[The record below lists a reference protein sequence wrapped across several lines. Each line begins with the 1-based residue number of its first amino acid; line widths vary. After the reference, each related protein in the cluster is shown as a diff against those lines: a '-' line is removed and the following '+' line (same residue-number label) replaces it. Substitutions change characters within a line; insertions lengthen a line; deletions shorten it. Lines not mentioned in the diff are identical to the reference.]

1 MTRAFFCTL
10 ALSALLAC
18 ASAAAER
25 GRLRA
30 GAWGGQHI
38 RLDVAADGTAVVEL
52 DCAHGVI
59 GTRAAPVVLD
69 GGGAFRAEGRY
80 VREGPGPVRE
90 GADQEGVPA
99 VYAGRVDGGKLTLT
113 ITLAGSDEEVG
124 AFELTHGRTPRI
136 TKCL

>member
-10 ALSALLAC
+10 ALSAML

-25 GRLRA
+25 GRLQA
-30 GAWGGQHI
+30 GTWGGPHI
-38 RLDVAADGTAVVEL
+38 RLDVAEDGTAVFEL
-52 DCAHGVI
+52 DCAHGTITV
-59 GTRAAPVVLD
+59 PVVPD
-69 GGGAFRAEGRY
+69 SQGGFRAEGRY
-80 VREGPGPVRE
+80 VREGPGPLRE
-90 GADQEGVPA
+90 GADQEGIPA

-124 AFELTHGRTPRI
+124 TFELTHGRTPRL

>member
-18 ASAAAER
+18 ASSAAER
-25 GRLRA
+25 GRLQA
-30 GAWGGQHI
+30 GTWGGQHI
-38 RLDVAADGTAVVEL
+38 RLDVAEDGTATVEL
-52 DCAHGVI
+52 DCSHGAI
-59 GTRAAPVVLD
+59 GTSAAPVIPD
-69 GGGAFRAEGRY
+69 SQGRFQAEGRY

-99 VYAGRVDGGKLTLT
+99 RYTGRIDGGKLTLT

-124 AFELTHGRTPRI
+124 SFELTHGRTPRL

>member
-18 ASAAAER
+18 ASSAAER

-38 RLDVAADGTAVVEL
+38 RLDVADDGTATVEF
-52 DCAHGVI
+52 DCAHGTIPIPV
-59 GTRAAPVVLD
+59 APD
-69 GGGAFRAEGRY
+69 SQGGFQAKGRY

-113 ITLAGSDEEVG
+113 INLADSDEEVG
-124 AFELTHGRTPRI
+124 SFELTHGRTPRL